1 METYYSNPKKK
12 FSEVDIG
19 EMFVYG
25 TEIYLK
31 IRRTDEDNVFNT
43 YSDMVCTIYK
53 DTIVQPVEA
62 QIHVTL

>member
-1 METYYSNPKKK
+1 METFYSKPKKI
-12 FSEVDIG
+12 FSDVDIG

-25 TEIYLK
+25 TELYLK

-62 QIHVTL
+62 HIHYKL